1 LEQRVT
7 VVAIEGD
14 EAIVSGRRANSCGD
28 CAGKAS
34 CSTLGSW
41 KDRFVEMRVKNSIFA
56 HVGDEV
62 LLELPDAVL
71 LRVAFR
77 LYGLPM
83 LAFVFS
89 GLIVRSV
96 ALSAAWPLPEVWAA
110 AAGVLGVLATYGWIL
125 HRSKNAA
132 SESLNARMVR
142 VTQPGNQFP
151 IKVVN
156 EETAQL
162 H

>member
-1 LEQRVT
+1 MEQQVT
-7 VVAIEGD
+7 VIAIEGD

-41 KDRFVEMRVKNSIFA
+41 KDRFVEMRVKNSIHA
-56 HVGDEV
+56 RIGDEV

-71 LRVAFR
+71 MRVAFR

-83 LAFVFS
+83 LAFVFC
-89 GLIVRSV
+89 GLIVRSL

-125 HRSKNAA
+125 YESKDSA
-132 SESLNARMVR
+132 SATVQARMVR
-142 VTQPGNQFP
+142 VTQPCTQFP

-156 EETAQL
+156 EDTVQL